1 MGKYEDNNKLLREWL
16 VSGDLDL
23 GKMTGLRFSTAE
35 ERQRDMSDN
44 LQNLPLV
51 RQLRVEGRIE

>member
-16 VSGDLDL
+16 VSGALDL
-23 GKMTGLRFSTAE
+23 GKMTSLRFSTAE